1 MVDKIRIELS
11 KTGSSRRDS
20 PLPVLLAG
28 TWLYCPPEYFVF
40 HEYHATPATVWS
52 LGLVLF
58 KILAARPAYED
69 PHDALYEP
77 PAIPGDIS
85 EGRHSSLNYPSIHLS
100 THASH
105 QYIHLVIH
113 SSIHPRTFPF
123 SHPPFI
129 HLSAIH
135 PPIHLSTHYRAI
147 HPSINSVL
155 HPSVFIDP
163 SLRCNISEA
172 EDLVCSLLHYN
183 VDERPTLQEVRQHPW
198 LRWTSMPLLTCKY
211 VNSSIVWFVN
221 M

>member
-1 MVDKIRIELS
+1 MEWLIRIEVS

-20 PLPVLLAG
+20 PLSVLLAG

-52 LGLVLF
+52 MGLVLF

-85 EGRHSSLNYPSIHLS
+85 EGRHSSLNYPSTHLS

-113 SSIHPRTFPF
+113 SSTHAPSHSAILHSSIYPPSIHPLSCNPPMYQF
-123 SHPPFI
+123 SP
-129 HLSAIH
+129 
-135 PPIHLSTHYRAI
+135 
-147 HPSINSVL
+147 PSIHSL
-155 HPSVFIDP
+155 IH
-163 SLRCNISEA
+163 SLRCNISDA
-172 EDLVCSLLHYN
+172 EDLVCSLLNYN
-183 VDERPTLQEVRQHPW
+183 VDERPTLQEVRQQPW
-198 LRWTSMPLLTCKY
+198 LR
-211 VNSSIVWFVN
+211 
-221 M
+221 

>member
-1 MVDKIRIELS
+1 MVDKTRIELS
-11 KTGSSRRDS
+11 KTGSSRRNS

-40 HEYHATPATVWS
+40 HEYYATPATVWS

-85 EGRHSSLNYPSIHLS
+85 EGRHSSLNYPSIRLS
-100 THASH
+100 TQPPIHPSSH
-105 QYIHLVIH
+105 PFIHPSTHLPIQP
-113 SSIHPRTFPF
+113 SSIHPFIR
-123 SHPPFI
+123 HPP
-129 HLSAIH
+129 
-135 PPIHLSTHYRAI
+135 T
-147 HPSINSVL
+147 HPSI
-155 HPSVFIDP
+155 HPLSCNPPIYQFSPPSIHSLIH
-163 SLRCNISEA
+163 SLRCNISDA
-172 EDLVCSLLHYN
+172 EDLVCTLLDYYE
-183 VDERPTLQEVRQHPW
+183 DERPTLQEIREHPW